1 MYITNIKMYKNK
13 IQMYIQMNFE
23 KSPFDISVF
32 LSNAAIIM
40 LIRQTADY
48 PEFDP

>member
-1 MYITNIKMYKNK
+1 MYETKL
-13 IQMYIQMNFE
+13 QTYIQMNFE

-32 LSNAAIIM
+32 LSNVAIIM
-40 LIRQTADY
+40 LTRQTADY